1 MATPA
6 PPPGAPASP
15 EALVAALQAAL
26 ADPDESSKVDP
37 APVVRAWLIDLVD
50 GALAATNDALDAAVK
65 AGIACQYVQLLA
77 NSLRDP
83 APTVVKRATATLGSI
98 TAVFFAKAVVDPA
111 FVPTWQ
117 SMIQIRD
124 TLLPLIPQAN
134 VNDGVKLAILK
145 YMQALVLIL
154 SLAPMAAPASTVSVS
169 RVPPTHPALKPS
181 ELLAMGAAMVDIMV
195 KMCASGA
202 MSPSC
207 TTTLIALLT
216 QIATERPQH
225 LPMIAQSFLAM
236 IAPLQHQPATLARN
250 STLRAVKVAL
260 LLLAKHPAVDSTLFA
275 TLCDTCQHQLGAKW
289 HELPRRRR
297 DAHDPENA
305 KAEAIMQNRIAVAEA
320 IHSQIDVTALP
331 LNVVVEIIVESL
343 RAIPEDQV
351 MYAISRQRQRLA
363 DEAAAHAASG
373 HATVPTAA
381 TAAAETPVA
390 QESMGVDG
398 AAAGRPSD
406 DVDRAAA
413 IETPVPQDEVMD
425 EDEDEDA
432 AAHRYAAIGLDAAHP
447 MDVFMRLL
455 DAESI
460 VADDGDLA
468 KKPLRT
474 NRGRAQWIGI
484 VTRLI
489 ARVYHHVGEE
499 PTDEDVDDSA
509 LGNQLR
515 QCLADH
521 ICAAFRAR
529 HELALV
535 WLHEEW
541 KQGHVDQ
548 ARKWALALLDRV
560 LEEKLVEPR
569 DKSLVRFVADMP
581 PVVPADVLV
590 ARLAAV
596 CLSPTVDTAQPIFMA
611 SVLALKELVDFH
623 PKARTPAFCALRTLA
638 VHPIKGARA
647 PAIIAFKQYYPDHP
661 SLGPLVRHHA
671 VRCLAR
677 IVHPRFVDVSDEN
690 LADATRTAES
700 DDAVF
705 ASHRDPTDMPT
716 SPTKSAPEAPDARR
730 DARVLAQLE
739 LVLALCTRD
748 PHLLADVFAA
758 SANMPLTVQ
767 PLLREHIAPLVR
779 YIAAAQLRMPSGEVA
794 AELSALLD
802 VLKECP
808 PRSEPL
814 ALRVLVLLTNGL
826 PLVPELVEVG
836 RKLHDERGLG
846 GKFLLPII
854 GGLDK
859 GYILRHLSQLVAILD
874 GSEQSKKIWR
884 EVVTRVSDGAMPIV
898 PPAELMVALH
908 MLDAVPD
915 LDLRKVMEATQL
927 CLQMP
932 HLFTGDTLAKALHV
946 MSESGG
952 HTLDPATNELTGWP
966 KLLMRTLIQ
975 ALNLHPTLAPF
986 AKNMLLRL
994 ATRGISR
1001 ASPLLWEGFLRAFR
1015 ATLPTSLSVALAVP
1029 HDALEKLLDRV
1040 PDVRQQLIEW
1050 IDGKGLA
1057 RQPRMARV
1065 WGILT
1070 GEGVEQQQVD
1080 GTLVGA
1086 QEPGDG
1092 QGPPPPSD
1100 GVGVGVG
1107 LPAPNGDEGGGA
1119 PPVVPTEDAQMA
1131 EG

>member
-1 MATPA
+1 MWLWI
-6 PPPGAPASP
+6 S
-15 EALVAALQAAL
+15 L
-26 ADPDESSKVDP
+26 SSHC
-37 APVVRAWLIDLVD
+37 ARF
-50 GALAATNDALDAAVK
+50 
-65 AGIACQYVQLLA
+65 Q
-77 NSLRDP
+77 R
-83 APTVVKRATATLGSI
+83 
-98 TAVFFAKAVVDPA
+98 
-111 FVPTWQ
+111 
-117 SMIQIRD
+117 IR
-124 TLLPLIPQAN
+124 
-134 VNDGVKLAILK
+134 
-145 YMQALVLIL
+145 
-154 SLAPMAAPASTVSVS
+154 
-169 RVPPTHPALKPS
+169 
-181 ELLAMGAAMVDIMV
+181 
-195 KMCASGA
+195 
-202 MSPSC
+202 SC
-207 TTTLIALLT
+207 TRSRGSGRGWRT
-216 QIATERPQH
+216 
-225 LPMIAQSFLAM
+225 
-236 IAPLQHQPATLARN
+236 
-250 STLRAVKVAL
+250 
-260 LLLAKHPAVDSTLFA
+260 
-275 TLCDTCQHQLGAKW
+275 
-289 HELPRRRR
+289 RRRR
-297 DAHDPENA
+297 MPRRDARRGPLRRRRLRKRRLVVPVRRRVWMWMVPQRA
-305 KAEAIMQNRIAVAEA
+305 GSATTW
-320 IHSQIDVTALP
+320 TAL
-331 LNVVVEIIVESL
+331 LQL
-343 RAIPEDQV
+343 RPR
-351 MYAISRQRQRLA
+351 SHKTRSWTRTRTTRLRT
-363 DEAAAHAASG
+363 G
-373 HATVPTAA
+373 TRRLG
-381 TAAAETPVA
+381 
-390 QESMGVDG
+390 SM
-398 AAAGRPSD
+398 RC
-406 DVDRAAA
+406 
-413 IETPVPQDEVMD
+413 I
-425 EDEDEDA
+425 
-432 AAHRYAAIGLDAAHP
+432 P

-455 DAESI
+455 DAEPV

-468 KKPLRT
+468 RKPLRT

-499 PTDEDVDDSA
+499 LTDEDVDDSA

-521 ICAAFRAR
+521 ICMAFRAR

-581 PVVPADVLV
+581 PVVPGDILV

-638 VHPIKGARA
+638 VHPIKAARA

-661 SLGPLVRHHA
+661 SLAPLVRHHA

-677 IVHPRFVDVSDEN
+677 IVHPRFLDISDET
-690 LADATRTAES
+690 LAESTRTAES

-705 ASHRDPTDMPT
+705 ASLPAPTDMPT
-716 SPTKSAPEAPDARR
+716 SPTKLAPDAPDARR

-758 SANMPLTVQ
+758 SANMPPTVQ

-794 AELSALLD
+794 TELSALLD
-802 VLKECP
+802 VLRECP

-884 EVVTRVSDGAMPIV
+884 EVVTRVSDGATPIV
-898 PPAELMVALH
+898 PPAELMVTLH

-915 LDLRKVMEATQL
+915 LDLRKLMEATQL
-927 CLQMP
+927 CLHMP

-952 HTLDPATNELTGWP
+952 HTLDPATNELAGWP

-1015 ATLPTSLSVALAVP
+1015 ATLPASLSVALAVP

-1050 IDGKGLA
+1050 IDGKGLS
-1057 RQPRMARV
+1057 RQPKMARV

-1070 GEGVEQQQVD
+1070 GGGVEDVEPVPQEDGGMVD
-1080 GTLVGA
+1080 A
-1086 QEPGDG
+1086 QENGG
-1092 QGPPPPSD
+1092 QRPPPSD
-1100 GVGVGVG
+1100 GGVGMVEHSG
-1107 LPAPNGDEGGGA
+1107 DGDGDGPPA
-1119 PPVVPTEDAQMA
+1119 EDAQMN